1 MKIRADQLQ
10 AHLDESILPLYF
22 VTGDEPLLVTEA
34 LDAIRTRAREEG
46 YTEREVFTAD
56 RGFDW
61 NRILAGSASLSLF
74 ADKRVLEL
82 RLPTG
87 KPGDVG
93 SRTLVELCSRLSD
106 DTLVV
111 VSAPRL
117 ERGQSSSKWVK
128 ALDKAGAM
136 VQVWPV
142 DARAL
147 PGWIAARMRRL
158 GLEPSRDAV
167 RLLADRVEGN
177 LLAAAQELEK
187 LRLVIGTGPVDAE
200 QVEAAVA
207 DSARFNIFKLADA
220 AVAGRADRALRILG
234 ALRAEGAEPVL
245 VLWALTR
252 ELRAI
257 ALIRDDLEAGRPLSH
272 SLKQRGVWSSR
283 EDIVRAC
290 AGRHSPSS
298 LHRLVRRAELA
309 DQVVKG
315 RRPGQPW
322 QELLALTVGLAR
334 GPRVRRAA

>member
-1 MKIRADQLQ
+1 MKISADQLQ
-10 AHLDESILPLYF
+10 ADLAERILPLYF
-22 VTGDEPLLVTEA
+22 VTGDEPLLVSEA
-34 LDAIRTRAREEG
+34 LDAIRRRAREAG
-46 YTEREVFTAD
+46 YGDREVLTAE

-61 NRILAGSASLSLF
+61 NRVLAGSASLSLF
-74 ADKRVLEL
+74 AEKRILEL

-93 SRTLVELCSRLSD
+93 SRTLVELCGALPE

-111 VSAPRL
+111 VSAPKL
-117 ERGQSSSKWVK
+117 ERSQSSSKWVK
-128 ALDKAGAM
+128 ALEKAGAL
-136 VQVWPV
+136 VQIRAV
-142 DARAL
+142 DAHAL
-147 PGWIAARMRRL
+147 PGWIAARMRGL

-187 LRLVIGTGPVDAE
+187 LRLVLGRGPVDAE

-245 VLWALTR
+245 VLWALSR
-252 ELRAI
+252 ELRTVT
-257 ALIRDDLEAGRPLSH
+257 LIRDDLEAGRPLARSVR
-272 SLKQRGVWSSR
+272 QRGVWSSR

-290 AGRHSPSS
+290 VGRHSPAS
-298 LHRLVRRAELA
+298 LHGLVRRAELA
-309 DQVVKG
+309 DQVLKG
-315 RRPGQPW
+315 RRSGQPW
-322 QELLALTVGLAR
+322 QELLALTVGIAR
-334 GPRVRRAA
+334 GPRLRRAA

>member
-1 MKIRADQLQ
+1 MKISADQLR
-10 AHLDESILPLYF
+10 ADLAERILPLYF
-22 VTGDEPLLVTEA
+22 VTGDEPLLVSEA
-34 LDAIRTRAREEG
+34 LDAIRRRAREAG
-46 YTEREVFTAD
+46 YGDREVLTAE

-61 NRILAGSASLSLF
+61 NRVLAGSASLSLF
-74 ADKRVLEL
+74 AEKRILEL

-93 SRTLVELCSRLSD
+93 SRTLVELCGALPE

-111 VSAPRL
+111 VSAPKL
-117 ERGQSSSKWVK
+117 ERSQSSSKWVK
-128 ALDKAGAM
+128 ALEKAGAL
-136 VQVWPV
+136 VQIRAV
-142 DARAL
+142 DAHAL

-187 LRLVIGTGPVDAE
+187 LRLVLGRGPVDAE

-245 VLWALTR
+245 VLWALSR
-252 ELRAI
+252 ELRTVT
-257 ALIRDDLEAGRPLSH
+257 LIRDDLEAGRPLARSVR
-272 SLKQRGVWSSR
+272 QRGVWSSR

-290 AGRHSPSS
+290 VGRHSPAS
-298 LHRLVRRAELA
+298 LHGLVRRAELA
-309 DQVVKG
+309 DQVLKG
-315 RRPGQPW
+315 RRSGQPW
-322 QELLALTVGLAR
+322 QELLALTVGIAR
-334 GPRVRRAA
+334 GPRLRRAA

>member
-1 MKIRADQLQ
+1 MKISADQLR
-10 AHLDESILPLYF
+10 ADLAERILPLYF
-22 VTGDEPLLVTEA
+22 VTGDEPLLVSEA
-34 LDAIRTRAREEG
+34 LDAIRRRAREAG
-46 YTEREVFTAD
+46 YGDREVLTAE

-61 NRILAGSASLSLF
+61 NRVLAGSASLSLF
-74 ADKRVLEL
+74 AEKRILEL

-93 SRTLVELCSRLSD
+93 SRTLVELCGALPE

-111 VSAPRL
+111 VSAPKL
-117 ERGQSSSKWVK
+117 ERSQSSSKWVK
-128 ALDKAGAM
+128 ALEKAGAL
-136 VQVWPV
+136 VQIRAV
-142 DARAL
+142 DAHAL
-147 PGWIAARMRRL
+147 PGWIAARMRGL

-187 LRLVIGTGPVDAE
+187 LRLVLGRGPVDAE

-245 VLWALTR
+245 VLWALSR
-252 ELRAI
+252 ELRTVT
-257 ALIRDDLEAGRPLSH
+257 LIRDDLEAGRPLARSVR
-272 SLKQRGVWSSR
+272 QRGVWSSR

-290 AGRHSPSS
+290 VGRHSPAS
-298 LHRLVRRAELA
+298 LHGLVRRAELA
-309 DQVVKG
+309 DQVLKG
-315 RRPGQPW
+315 RRSGQPW
-322 QELLALTVGLAR
+322 QELLALTVGIAR
-334 GPRVRRAA
+334 GPRLRRAA